1 MIPRLLLLA
10 ALLCLGFAPAPFL
23 EKKRK
28 LSPLDELQG
37 SWFDTSGTE
46 ARIVGDNLTY
56 HRNGTA
62 TGPSYAL
69 TLKPTAS
76 PREYDAR
83 GVGKWASLNFDGIY
97 KIEGDTLTMCSVSKG
112 GSRPKVFAAA
122 GGAGLYIM
130 KRRKP

>member
-1 MIPRLLLLA
+1 MWRMLLLLV
-10 ALLCLGFAPAPFL
+10 LLASLGFAPAPFL

-28 LSPLDELQG
+28 RSPLDELQG
-37 SWFDTSGTE
+37 SWFASGTE

-56 HRNGTA
+56 YRNGTP

-69 TLKPTAS
+69 TINPTAS

-83 GVGKWASLNFDGIY
+83 GVGKWSSLNFDGIY
-97 KIEGDTLTMCSVSKG
+97 KIEGDTLTMCSVSRG
-112 GSRPKVFAAA
+112 GTRPKVFVAT

-130 KRRKP
+130 TRKKP

>member
-1 MIPRLLLLA
+1 MWRTLLLLA
-10 ALLCLGFAPAPFL
+10 LLASLGFAPAPFL

-28 LSPLDELQG
+28 RSPIDELQG
-37 SWFDTSGTE
+37 SWFGKSGSE

-56 HRNGTA
+56 YQNGAA

-69 TLKPTAS
+69 TLNPTAS

-83 GVGKWASLNFDGIY
+83 GVGKWSSLKFDGIY
-97 KIEGDTLTMCSVSKG
+97 KIEGDTLTMCSVPTG
-112 GSRPKVFAAA
+112 GIRPKTFVAV
-122 GGAGLYIM
+122 GSAGLYIM